1 MTTISNKKYKK
12 TEADEKETYDL
23 SKMIEKVSW
32 YFIETLGNE
41 IKIHYK
47 QEGLEEEQIFSKKGC
62 VETDHTLVYMMADQT
77 LVIQYSI
84 PRDGVPG
91 FSPRFISAFTELL
104 EMKAL

>member
-1 MTTISNKKYKK
+1 MKTISHGKNKK
-12 TEADEKETYDL
+12 AGEKETYDL
-23 SKMIEKVSW
+23 SKMIENVSW

-47 QEGLEEEQIFSKKGC
+47 QEGSDEEQIFSKKGC
-62 VETDHTLVYMMADQT
+62 VETDHTMVFMMADQT

-84 PRDGVPG
+84 PADRVPG

-104 EMKAL
+104 EMKIL